1 MLRREGT
8 HLRYMP
14 KHASTLAKLTRPRLH
29 GAANR
34 ERLFARLDE
43 CRARKAAVCVVGPP
57 GAGKTT
63 VVATWLDARAIKGI
77 WFQID
82 SGDAD
87 LATFFYYLGEAAK
100 PFSGKKQRPLP
111 LLTPEYQHGIEGFSR
126 RFFRALFA
134 LLPEGSVV
142 ILDNYQEVEAGQLFH
157 DLVALAIAE
166 IPPGSVLVA
175 ISRRDP
181 PDSYARLIA
190 NENVGIVDWDDLK
203 LNIEEARTIIG
214 ARLSGVE
221 DTESQRLLDESGGW
235 AAGLTLMLD
244 SYRNRNGAPAGLP
257 TERESIFSYFAT
269 QIFER
274 LPVATRHFLVSTAVL
289 PQVPVSLAR
298 DLTGNAH
305 ASDILEDLYKRHLFT
320 HRRPSVEP
328 TYWYHALFRSFLR
341 GKADSIL
348 TTETLRETE
357 RKAARL
363 LEARLDFD
371 DAVQLFQDA
380 GDWAAARRLI
390 ERHAQTLLA
399 HGRGQTLRDWV
410 LALPHEVLEEAPWL
424 RYWLGASLI
433 PLEQRQTRG
442 HLERAFAQ
450 FAASGDATGQALSAA
465 GLIDSYFFEW
475 SDFRPMRRWVD
486 TLDPLLERMHFSGD
500 PRNER
505 KIYTSLLIGMLYAAP
520 DHRLLPRTVDRVTEM
535 LDEEM
540 DVNSKVSI
548 AMILL
553 SYCNLACDMERGKIA
568 VACAD
573 PLLDH
578 PELTPFNQVWW
589 LLRKGYYF
597 QVVGEYRSGRDAL
610 DRAVDLSEAHGLQG
624 LRRTFLL
631 IASYQIFCFAML
643 NDVRNVRKWHER
655 MVMVAAPERP
665 MDVYHV
671 TYARVDLACVSGNY
685 LAVVNHARRATELA
699 AAAGMRYIEILCV
712 EHEAAGLAVLGD
724 VDRLDDALS
733 RLRRMISG
741 TCFTYLECQA
751 RLLEAYAAL
760 MHGDA
765 ERGRSLIRNAVA
777 FARSHRFQYPQM
789 TRYTVVPGTVLAE
802 ALRIGVE
809 TDYVCDVIRSLRIK
823 PPADAP
829 ETWPWPVRIRTL
841 GRFEI
846 ECDGQMLEFSGK
858 APRRV
863 LAVLKAIVA
872 GEGKPA
878 PSTRLVDAI
887 WPDDEGDAGRKA
899 LDVCLVRLRKLLG
912 QTDAVVVRD
921 EQVSLNRQLCW
932 VDAWAFADMVVMVE
946 SGGENPKVLSRLG
959 NHALDL
965 YKGNLLPA
973 DEEDRT
979 VIMARLKLR
988 DLFTRLVSALGQQM
1002 EASGKWD
1009 QALACY
1015 RRGIDADELSEEF
1028 YQGVMRCH
1036 AATGRSAEGLAVY
1049 RRLRQTLSLVLG
1061 SKPSTRTEQ
1070 LVQLLRSESA
1080 GPIS

>member
-1 MLRREGT
+1 M
-8 HLRYMP
+8 
-14 KHASTLAKLTRPRLH
+14 
-29 GAANR
+29 
-34 ERLFARLDE
+34 
-43 CRARKAAVCVVGPP
+43 
-57 GAGKTT
+57 
-63 VVATWLDARAIKGI
+63 
-77 WFQID
+77 
-82 SGDAD
+82 
-87 LATFFYYLGEAAK
+87 
-100 PFSGKKQRPLP
+100 
-111 LLTPEYQHGIEGFSR
+111 
-126 RFFRALFA
+126 
-134 LLPEGSVV
+134 
-142 ILDNYQEVEAGQLFH
+142 
-157 DLVALAIAE
+157 
-166 IPPGSVLVA
+166 
-175 ISRRDP
+175 
-181 PDSYARLIA
+181 
-190 NENVGIVDWDDLK
+190 
-203 LNIEEARTIIG
+203 
-214 ARLSGVE
+214 
-221 DTESQRLLDESGGW
+221 
-235 AAGLTLMLD
+235 
-244 SYRNRNGAPAGLP
+244 
-257 TERESIFSYFAT
+257 
-269 QIFER
+269 
-274 LPVATRHFLVSTAVL
+274 
-289 PQVPVSLAR
+289 
-298 DLTGNAH
+298 
-305 ASDILEDLYKRHLFT
+305 
-320 HRRPSVEP
+320 
-328 TYWYHALFRSFLR
+328 
-341 GKADSIL
+341 
-348 TTETLRETE
+348 
-357 RKAARL
+357 

-371 DAVQLFQDA
+371 DAFQLFHDA

-410 LALPHEVLEEAPWL
+410 LALPNEVLEEAPWL
-424 RYWLGASLI
+424 RYWLGTSLV
-433 PLEQRQTRG
+433 PLEQRQARG

-475 SDFRPMRRWVD
+475 SEFRPMRRWVD
-486 TLDPLLERMHFSGD
+486 TLGPLLERMHFSGD
-500 PRNER
+500 PGTER

-589 LLRKGYYF
+589 HLRKGFYF
-597 QVVGEYRSGRDAL
+597 VTIGQYQVGGDAL
-610 DRAVDLSEAHGLQG
+610 DRAVAISEAHGLQG

-631 IASYQIFCFAML
+631 IAIYRITCFAML
-643 NDVRNVRKWHER
+643 GDVRNARKWQER
-655 MVMVAAPERP
+655 VVAMATLERP
-665 MDVYHV
+665 MDAYTVNS
-671 TYARVDLACVSGNY
+671 ARVVLECATANY
-685 LAVVNHARRATELA
+685 RAVVDGSRRANELAVVT
-699 AAAGMRYIEILCV
+699 GMRYIEILSV
-712 EHEAAGLAVLGD
+712 EHEAGGLAVLGE
-724 VDRLDDALS
+724 VSRLDEALS
-733 RLRRMISG
+733 RFRRLISG

-751 RLLEAYAAL
+751 QLLEAYAAL
-760 MHGDA
+760 MHGDTV
-765 ERGRSLIRNAVA
+765 RGRNLVRDAVA
-777 FARSHRFQYPQM
+777 FARGHSFWYPQM
-789 TRYTVVPGTVLAE
+789 ARYAVVTGTVLAE

-846 ECDGQMLEFSGK
+846 ECDGQMLEFSAK

-878 PSTRLVDAI
+878 PSARLVDAI

-899 LDVCLVRLRKLLG
+899 LEVCLVRLRKLLG

-921 EQVSLNRQLCW
+921 EKVSLNRQLCW

-946 SGGENPKVLSRLG
+946 SGDENPKVLSRLG

-988 DLFTRLVSALGQQM
+988 DQFTRLVSALGQQM
-1002 EASGKWD
+1002 EASGNWD

-1036 AATGRSAEGLAVY
+1036 AATGRPAEGLAVY

-1061 SKPSTRTEQ
+1061 LKPSTRSEQ
-1070 LVQLLRSESA
+1070 LVQLLRGERA

>member
-1 MLRREGT
+1 MPRREGT

-14 KHASTLAKLTRPRLH
+14 KHSRTLAKLTRPRLH

-43 CRARKAAVCVVGPP
+43 CRARKSAVCVVGPP

-100 PFSGKKQRPLP
+100 TFSGKKQRPLP
-111 LLTPEYQHGIEGFSR
+111 LLTPEYQHDIEGFSR
-126 RFFRALFA
+126 RFFRTLFG
-134 LLPEGSVV
+134 LLPEGAAVV
-142 ILDNYQEVEAGQLFH
+142 LDNYQEVEAGQLFH

-166 IPPGSVLVA
+166 IPPGIVLVA

-214 ARLSGVE
+214 ARLSGIE
-221 DTESQRLLDESGGW
+221 DIEAQRLLDESGCW

-257 TERESIFSYFAT
+257 AERESIFSYFAT

-274 LPVATRHFLVSTAVL
+274 LPVATRHFLVSTSVL
-289 PQVPVSLAR
+289 AQVPVSLAR

-305 ASDILEDLYKRHLFT
+305 SSEILDDLYKRHLFT
-320 HRRPSVEP
+320 HRRPGVEP
-328 TYWYHALFRSFLR
+328 TYWYHALFRAFLR
-341 GKADSIL
+341 GKADAVL

-371 DAVQLFQDA
+371 DAFQLFHDA
-380 GDWAAARRLI
+380 GDWAGARRLI

-399 HGRGQTLRDWV
+399 HGRGQTLRDWA
-410 LALPHEVLEEAPWL
+410 LALPNEVLEEAPWL
-424 RYWLGASLI
+424 RYWLGTSLV
-433 PLEQRQTRG
+433 PLEQRQARG

-500 PRNER
+500 PGNER

-540 DVNSKVSI
+540 DVNSKVSL
-548 AMILL
+548 AMTLL
-553 SYCNLACDMERGKIA
+553 SYCNLACDMERAKVA
-568 VACAD
+568 VSCAD

-589 LLRKGYYF
+589 HLRKGYYF
-597 QVVGEYRSGRDAL
+597 QVIGQYLLGLDAL
-610 DRAVDLSEAHGLQG
+610 DRAKAISETHGLQG

-631 IASYQIFCFAML
+631 IASFQIPCFTML
-643 NDVRNVRKWHER
+643 GDVRNARKVHER
-655 MVMVAAPERP
+655 MVAMAASERP
-665 MDVYHV
+665 MDAYHV
-671 TYARVDLACVSGNY
+671 TNSKIHLECAADNYRGVVDGGRQAAE
-685 LAVVNHARRATELA
+685 LAV
-699 AAAGMRYIEILCV
+699 AAGMRYIEIISV
-712 EHEAAGLAVLGD
+712 EHEVAGLAVLGE

-733 RLRRMISG
+733 RLRRLVSG
-741 TCFTYLECQA
+741 SCFGFFECEA
-751 RLLEAYAAL
+751 RFVEVYAAL

-789 TRYTVVPGTVLAE
+789 MRYTVVTGTVMAE

-809 TDYVCDVIRSLRIK
+809 PDYLCDLIRRLHIR
-823 PPADAP
+823 PPANAP
-829 ETWPWPVRIRTL
+829 ETWPWLVKILTL
-841 GRFEI
+841 GGFEI
-846 ECDGQMLEFSGK
+846 KVDGEALEFPGK
-858 APRRV
+858 APRRL
-863 LAVLKAIVA
+863 LAVLKAIIA
-872 GEGKPA
+872 GGGEPV
-878 PSTRLVDAI
+878 PSARLVDAI
-887 WPDDEGDAGRKA
+887 WPNEEGDAGRKA
-899 LDVCLVRLRKLLG
+899 LEVCLVRLRKLLG

-921 EQVSLNRQLCW
+921 EQVSLNRELCW
-932 VDAWAFADMVVMVE
+932 VDAWAFADMVEMVE
-946 SGGENPKVLSRLG
+946 SGGENPKVLARLG

-1002 EASGKWD
+1002 EASGNWG

-1015 RRGIDADELSEEF
+1015 RRGIDADELTEEF
-1028 YQGVMRCH
+1028 YQGLMRCH
-1036 AATGRSAEGLAVY
+1036 AATGRLAEGLAVY
-1049 RRLRQTLSLVLG
+1049 RRLRQTLSVVLG
-1061 SKPSTRTEQ
+1061 LKPSTRTEQ
-1070 LVQLLRSESA
+1070 LVQLLRGESA